1 MLALLLSAAT
11 AVAAPSLSVG
21 GCSLQDAGRPD
32 DGRGPVALLV
42 ESPGV
47 RHRAHL
53 ALVDRLE
60 LGGLDVW
67 TLRVPV
73 SAQRPD
79 HLVSTAIPAA
89 LDALPRRPRLLV
101 GHGAGGTLAA
111 QAVLALPASDR
122 PDGLALLGAPL
133 SLPPTALGAWLA
145 DQGPHGAAL
154 NLAPLAAAA
163 PLWGEQP
170 VVALLWGAPDAPL
183 GRLSG
188 AMADTYRSWA
198 TGGLDLDL
206 RALAEL
212 PVWAAAGSE
221 DRLAPVE
228 SVRPA
233 LSPDHTFHRY
243 GRAALMPRPYAHGDL
258 LERPRPARDL
268 AAWATQSLDGAAR

>member
-1 MLALLLSAAT
+1 MLTPLLSVVTAA
-11 AVAAPSLSVG
+11 AAPALNVA
-21 GCSLQDAGRPD
+21 GCALQDAGRPD

-67 TLRVPV
+67 TLRIPV

-79 HLVSTAIPAA
+79 ELVSTAIPAA
-89 LDALPRRPRLLV
+89 LAALPGRPRLLV

-111 QAVLALPASDR
+111 QAVLALPAPDR

-133 SLPPTALGAWLA
+133 SLPPSELSVWLA
-145 DQGPHGAAL
+145 GQGPRHAAL
-154 NLAPLAAAA
+154 DLGPLADAA
-163 PLWGEQP
+163 PSWGDQP

-188 AMADTYRSWA
+188 AMAETYRAWA

-206 RALAEL
+206 RALAAL

-233 LSPDHTFHRY
+233 LSPEHTFHRY
-243 GRAALMPRPYAHGDL
+243 GRAALMPHPYTHSDL
-258 LERPRPARDL
+258 LDRARPARDL
-268 AAWATQSLDGAAR
+268 AAWATQTLDGGAP